1 MSATFIDLQDS
12 TCEMRRAIEVRDRKI
27 EVLSEK
33 LKAHSMLFDSI
44 EKEASSI
51 KQIVEDTRNVLS
63 AREEVGM

>member
-1 MSATFIDLQDS
+1 
-12 TCEMRRAIEVRDRKI
+12 MRQAIEARDRKI
-27 EVLSEK
+27 EILSRK
-33 LKAHSMLFDSI
+33 IKAHSILFDSI